1 MTATITRRDV
11 QTREAVSRELQ
22 WDRCVDDRAINI
34 EVQCGVVTLTG
45 KVGSYA
51 QKMAAVEAA
60 RRVNSVLDVIDHIAV
75 IPAPEETRNDEEIA
89 RAIREGL
96 GWNARLAGVQIQVEV
111 SDGQVTLRGEVPF
124 LCLREYA
131 GQFAGQFAGVR
142 QVINEIEV
150 RAAAVEAGTVKQA
163 IEEALDR
170 YAAREK
176 EHIQVAFE
184 NGTVT
189 LTGWVYHWDE
199 KQAALRAAS
208 FAPGVQRIED
218 HLRINPFF

>member
-11 QTREAVSRELQ
+11 QTREAVVKELQ
-22 WDRCVDDRAINI
+22 WDRCVDDRAISV
-34 EVQCGVVTLTG
+34 EVQCGVVTLSGT
-45 KVGSYA
+45 VGNYA
-51 QKMAAVEAA
+51 QKVAAVEAA
-60 RRVNSVLDVIDHIAV
+60 RRVNSVLDVIDQITVAHASGE
-75 IPAPEETRNDEEIA
+75 ARGDEEVA
-89 RAIREGL
+89 QAIRDGL
-96 GWNARLAGVQIQVEV
+96 AWNARLDGAQIQVEV
-111 SDGQVTLRGEVPF
+111 SNGQVTLRGEVPF

-131 GQFAGQFAGVR
+131 GQFVGQFAGVR
-142 QVINEIEV
+142 QVVNQIAV
-150 RAAAVEAGTVKQA
+150 RAITVEASTVKQA

-170 YAAREK
+170 HAARER

-184 NGTVT
+184 DGTVT

-199 KQAALRAAS
+199 KQAVLRAAS